1 MSMGDLIYSHKLII
15 EDEDIDKINSIVS
28 LLDLKK
34 KYTEIYENTQY
45 TSLWLT
51 CMTAEDKIKRINTRI
66 EQLNKKRKWGT

>member
-1 MSMGDLIYSHKLII
+1 MSMGDFIFSHKLII
-15 EDEDIDKINSIVS
+15 EDEDIDKINSIAS

-34 KYTEIYENTQY
+34 KYTETYEALKY

-66 EQLNKKRKWGT
+66 EQLNKKRK